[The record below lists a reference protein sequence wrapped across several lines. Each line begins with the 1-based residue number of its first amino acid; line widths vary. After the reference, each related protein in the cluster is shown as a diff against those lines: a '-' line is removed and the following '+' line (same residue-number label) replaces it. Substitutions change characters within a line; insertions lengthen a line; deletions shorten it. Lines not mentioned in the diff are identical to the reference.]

1 MSRENVVKFYEEVNK
16 NEKIRKEFENLKNK
30 VEKGTKEE
38 SLAKEVVSIAKNN
51 GFNFTEKELKSYT
64 KELKGI
70 LREDELLSVS
80 GGIDIKKIGLMGT
93 MILACA
99 AGTAAVSSS
108 AMGQEVQQPTA
119 SASASVEA
127 SKSSRKM
134 QNVKINKVEVTNPY
148 SFSSKYKLRV
158 TVDTKKSFS
167 VTKDLIEK
175 IAEKVEHGWI
185 SKSVGIDPSLI
196 EEIEF
201 VRADKGAVTLNK
213 ISKDMR
219 EKGIELRGNVTILGE
234 DTYKKIKAEENVAEP
249 AVSADYSQKEQAEE
263 EEAQSRASVE
273 KANEE
278 VDKKEDFTRE
288 LNKVLGKWSPNVIK
302 KDLARVQQLIN
313 EANNKVRDAK
323 LERIPKLQQQIKSA
337 QDAFGEAQSAVIE
350 ADKKIVDVKKQT
362 IGFEEVRKAIENVNK
377 AVEKAVNEAEKAA
390 KKAQEEANYKAEI
403 AAEKEKARIGEA
415 KKEAEEAAKKTAEE
429 AATAEAAAKKE
440 AQAKKEAEQ
449 KAAAELAR
457 REAKEEKN
465 KVELDKKAQKAKV
478 EEEKRQK
485 RQKLKKEEKE
495 KRLRKQAKKAEERK
509 KREDQSKEDKNAMKF
524 RKGEKLAQKS
534 HKIDTSFL
542 DEDAPSWLNDA
553 DRKKMEEEFDR
564 EFWGEGEKAEELK
577 RAFLKRIGSNES
589 NDAIA
594 NEMGLPRTSRLFR
607 IGEANTDYLRSNT
620 VSGQGEEQSSDT
632 GTVVVH
638 KDSDKV
644 EESGYDSGTRIIK
657 GEQKTKNGE
666 PEAERPRFEFKQV
679 QIPMQKLN
687 EDGKL
692 YKTLKEMGVTEDE
705 FKKSVEGFAGL
716 LDGIRARALGDGSKQ
731 RPGLILRDLNGQTGV
746 GPLLLGAPRIVNML
760 NTPNDSV
767 IELIKEYI
775 RNNPGDNIFTTLF
788 GDGVVRIFERESD
801 TIEDVKEQAQKLKNL
816 STFAKVFYKYLDL
829 SDLEG
834 SLDLSSLLPEVGA
847 NATEG
852 TLRTSM
858 RKSLRTSMKG
868 EKGSPE
874 ILNNDKIRA
883 LREIVLGK
891 AEKTERSE
899 AAFEQLLKD
908 IDGMG
913 ETTVAKTDA
922 DEDKG
927 VASLTSSSQPAA
939 QPARS
944 AQVVV
949 PYALDRES
957 FKSDDIIGWT
967 KGPEEYTLI
976 LCVEDESKI
985 DKLRTSDD
993 IINACIRFGINLQ
1006 NYRMF
1011 KVKQGLLRN
1020 KETKECSTVGI
1031 KASRIAV
1038 GTKNLYET
1046 KEIIERQLP
1055 LIVNSCTYSEKE
1067 GKNHYHVYNGE
1078 VKDSIP
1084 TAIRTNSVAMRAL
1097 VKGIYQRL
1105 GIDENETIYLKY
1117 DGEGGEWKEFGSN
1130 GKEVIEEAKG
1140 AAAQRNAEAERFA
1153 AEAAKREA
1161 EKKAAAEAAPLQVQE
1176 SEKPIYM
1183 TGKKYDLDVS
1193 KLPNK
1198 FNGGTIKGA
1207 KIYLYHSD
1215 PRYTVFD
1222 FDDIYN
1228 ACLIYGLDPTG
1239 CTSAVVQQ
1247 GTYGGLN
1254 KTIPLNY
1261 EKMQKLSK
1269 VDAIRKQLPELV
1281 NACEYNSENHE
1292 GGRNYINYW
1301 IKEKEIPSTLERD
1314 KLFMKFL
1321 LEGIRERF
1329 DLNDEIDGVQLY
1341 FNNSWHSYNF
1351 IDYED

>member
-70 LREDELLSVS
+70 LSEDELLSVS

-99 AGTAAVSSS
+99 AGTAAISSS
-108 AMGQEVQQPTA
+108 AMGQEVQQSTA

-127 SKSSRKM
+127 GKSSRKM

-148 SFSSKYKLRV
+148 SLSPKYRLRV
-158 TVDTKKSFS
+158 TVDTNKSFS

-185 SKSVGIDPSLI
+185 NKSVGIDPSLI

-201 VRADKGAVTLNK
+201 VRTDKGAVTLNK
-213 ISKDMR
+213 ISKVMR
-219 EKGIELRGNVTILGE
+219 EKGIELRGNVAILGE

-249 AVSADYSQKEQAEE
+249 AVSADFYQEEQTEE

-278 VDKKEDFTRE
+278 LDKKEDFTRE

-313 EANNKVRDAK
+313 EANNKVRDSK

-350 ADKKIVDVKKQT
+350 ANKKIVDVKKQT
-362 IGFEEVRKAIENVNK
+362 IGFEEVRKAIESANK
-377 AVEKAVNEAEKAA
+377 AVEKAKKEA
-390 KKAQEEANYKAEI
+390 KKA
-403 AAEKEKARIGEA
+403 
-415 KKEAEEAAKKTAEE
+415 AEEA
-429 AATAEAAAKKE
+429 

-449 KAAAELAR
+449 KAAAELA
-457 REAKEEKN
+457 
-465 KVELDKKAQKAKV
+465 
-478 EEEKRQK
+478 
-485 RQKLKKEEKE
+485 
-495 KRLRKQAKKAEERK
+495 
-509 KREDQSKEDKNAMKF
+509 
-524 RKGEKLAQKS
+524 QKS
-534 HKIDTSFL
+534 HKIDKVAKK
-542 DEDAPSWLNDA
+542 DE
-553 DRKKMEEEFDR
+553 KIT
-564 EFWGEGEKAEELK
+564 GEKNPLTISQVEKAIDPNFVPDE
-577 RAFLKRIGSNES
+577 GSIDLAS
-589 NDAIA
+589 SLSSLTASG
-594 NEMGLPRTSRLFR
+594 MGLPSALDLLERKTTEDSDQDG
-607 IGEANTDYLRSNT
+607 IGDKGT
-620 VSGQGEEQSSDT
+620 VAYHENPVEKDDA
-632 GTVVVH
+632 GTVVIH

-657 GEQKTKNGE
+657 DEQKTKNGE

-731 RPGLILRDLNGQTGV
+731 RPGLILRDLNDQTGV

-788 GDGVVRIFERESD
+788 GDGVLRIFERESD

-858 RKSLRTSMKG
+858 RGSLRTSMKR

-891 AEKTERSE
+891 KGPTKTE
-899 AAFEQLLKD
+899 
-908 IDGMG
+908 
-913 ETTVAKTDA
+913 
-922 DEDKG
+922 
-927 VASLTSSSQPAA
+927 
-939 QPARS
+939 
-944 AQVVV
+944 
-949 PYALDRES
+949 
-957 FKSDDIIGWT
+957 
-967 KGPEEYTLI
+967 
-976 LCVEDESKI
+976 
-985 DKLRTSDD
+985 
-993 IINACIRFGINLQ
+993 
-1006 NYRMF
+1006 
-1011 KVKQGLLRN
+1011 
-1020 KETKECSTVGI
+1020 
-1031 KASRIAV
+1031 KA
-1038 GTKNLYET
+1038 
-1046 KEIIERQLP
+1046 
-1055 LIVNSCTYSEKE
+1055 
-1067 GKNHYHVYNGE
+1067 
-1078 VKDSIP
+1078 
-1084 TAIRTNSVAMRAL
+1084 
-1097 VKGIYQRL
+1097 
-1105 GIDENETIYLKY
+1105 
-1117 DGEGGEWKEFGSN
+1117 
-1130 GKEVIEEAKG
+1130 
-1140 AAAQRNAEAERFA
+1140 A

-1161 EKKAAAEAAPLQVQE
+1161 EKKAAAEAPLQVKE
-1176 SEKPIYM
+1176 VEKPIYM